1 MRNVEK
7 CLQYIDILNNSVEL
21 KIMKASIVD
30 LRYKTTDIL
39 KALDRNESVTVLYH
53 GKVKG
58 IIKPVKEKSQS
69 KVKDHPFFG
78 MRSNAEMSVLEELE
92 NLRKSRYDI

>member
-1 MRNVEK
+1 
-7 CLQYIDILNNSVEL
+7 
-21 KIMKASIVD
+21 MKASIVD
-30 LRYKTTDIL
+30 LRYKTNDIL

-58 IIKPVKEKSQS
+58 IIKPARERSDL

-78 MRSNAEMSVLEELE
+78 MCSESETTVLEELE
-92 NLRKSRYDI
+92 NLRKSRHAF

>member
-1 MRNVEK
+1 
-7 CLQYIDILNNSVEL
+7 
-21 KIMKASIVD
+21 MKASIVD
-30 LRYKTTDIL
+30 LRYKTNDIL

-58 IIKPVKEKSQS
+58 IIKPAREKSEL

-78 MRSNAEMSVLEELE
+78 MRSESETAVLEELE
-92 NLRKSRYDI
+92 NLRKPRHDL

>member
-1 MRNVEK
+1 
-7 CLQYIDILNNSVEL
+7 
-21 KIMKASIVD
+21 MKASIVD
-30 LRYKTTDIL
+30 LRYKTNDIL

-58 IIKPVKEKSQS
+58 IIKPAREKSEL

-78 MRSNAEMSVLEELE
+78 MCIESETSVLEELE
-92 NLRKSRYDI
+92 NLRKPRHDL